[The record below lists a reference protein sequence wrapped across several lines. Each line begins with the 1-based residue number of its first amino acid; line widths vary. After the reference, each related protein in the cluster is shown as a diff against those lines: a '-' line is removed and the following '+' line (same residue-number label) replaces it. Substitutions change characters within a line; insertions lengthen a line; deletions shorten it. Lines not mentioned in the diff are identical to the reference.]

1 MTDEAAVKQTLEEY
15 YRAFSTLSVQT
26 ILPYLNQ
33 PALLVGPLGAI
44 PLPTPSAIEP
54 IFGPVMEGL
63 RGRGYARSEL
73 GSLEIR
79 FLGADSALATGIAIR
94 FRSDG
99 EELERAGISYLLRK
113 TVDVW
118 RLVVMVLHGAPSAR
132 PDLTIRELAN
142 DPQDLERLLVA
153 RENTGDV
160 SGMTALFEP
169 DAVVD
174 IGDGTFLRGKE
185 AIHEFFT
192 KLQVTGFGPEKRKFE
207 FGEQRPALICGDL
220 ALTSTRSRNGTVT
233 SEVARRQKDGT
244 WLWVID
250 RYSVSW

>member
-1 MTDEAAVKQTLEEY
+1 MREC
-15 YRAFSTLSVQT
+15 S
-26 ILPYLNQ
+26 
-33 PALLVGPLGAI
+33 
-44 PLPTPSAIEP
+44 
-54 IFGPVMEGL
+54 
-63 RGRGYARSEL
+63 
-73 GSLEIR
+73 
-79 FLGADSALATGIAIR
+79 
-94 FRSDG
+94 
-99 EELERAGISYLLRK
+99 GISAFVLAVPLSMDASVGQRK
-113 TVDVW
+113 ECSIGGDGCSVDQNSSP
-118 RLVVMVLHGAPSAR
+118 RSASMN
-132 PDLTIRELAN
+132 DSTGREPAN
-142 DPQDLERLLVA
+142 DPQDLERLLVE
-153 RENTGDV
+153 RENAGDV
-160 SGMTALFEP
+160 AGMTALFEP

-174 IGDGTFLRGKE
+174 IGGGTFLRGKE

>member
-1 MTDEAAVKQTLEEY
+1 VKPYEY
-15 YRAFSTLSVQT
+15 AGEIDRSLKGSNTRDDCLSLSGT
-26 ILPYLNQ
+26 
-33 PALLVGPLGAI
+33 
-44 PLPTPSAIEP
+44 EP
-54 IFGPVMEGL
+54 NGNPHVGL
-63 RGRGYARSEL
+63 RSFHSLTPRYYICHLRRQELMGIRQELLFDGRRVTTIDFSEGRATHNSWRSV
-73 GSLEIR
+73 
-79 FLGADSALATGIAIR
+79 T
-94 FRSDG
+94 
-99 EELERAGISYLLRK
+99 
-113 TVDVW
+113 
-118 RLVVMVLHGAPSAR
+118 MN
-132 PDLTIRELAN
+132 DLTTREPAN
-142 DPQDLERLLVA
+142 DPQDLERLLVE
-153 RENTGDV
+153 RENAGDV
-160 SGMTALFEP
+160 AGMTALFEP

-174 IGDGTFLRGKE
+174 IGGGTFLRGKE